1 MVNSLTPAREA
12 RRASIKGLV
21 RITLTGNLDKE
32 LVEDIVAVAP
42 QVQILNLDILE
53 NTSVDIALLK
63 ELKDLQILKI
73 REGSSL
79 KHIKLDGVQELDLL
93 TAIEINI
100 NPEESIE
107 QIDLGPL
114 SKNQELYAV
123 TVAGPFKELNGLE
136 ALKMIPNMG
145 SIGLYS
151 LDVSELDL
159 SPLSGCEKLESIY
172 LGDLG
177 PENPTKPYVL
187 TLPRNIPLK
196 ILEVSE
202 CYSEELELE
211 FDFSFI
217 QDIKSLDSLK
227 LKNCNLSYFDF
238 NSISSLERLG
248 SINLSENK
256 ITHLDITPMIGI
268 PTFTKKA
275 LGNSPFVIDHNV
287 VIKIEKKKQDEVS
300 KLLEMPDV
308 VVEDHDGSFAIEYEF
323 GHQWLKT
330 LLEKHT
336 VEWI

>member
-100 NPEESIE
+100 NPEESIV

-114 SKNQELYAV
+114 SKHQELYAV
-123 TVAGPFKELNGLE
+123 TVAGPFKELKGLE
-136 ALKMIPNMG
+136 ALKMIPNLG

-159 SPLSGCEKLESIY
+159 SSLSGCKNLESIY
-172 LGDLG
+172 LGDMG
-177 PENPTKPYVL
+177 QETPTKPYVL

-202 CYSEELELE
+202 CYSDDLKLEI
-211 FDFSFI
+211 DFSFI
-217 QDIKSLDSLK
+217 QDIKSLDSLI
-227 LKNCNLSYFDF
+227 LKNCNLTSFDF
-238 NSISSLERLG
+238 NAILSLERLG
-248 SINLSENK
+248 SINLTENK
-256 ITHLDITPMIGI
+256 ITHLDISPIIGI

-275 LGNSPFVIDHNV
+275 LGTPPFVID
-287 VIKIEKKKQDEVS
+287 
-300 KLLEMPDV
+300 PDV
-308 VVEDHDGSFAIEYEF
+308 VIQIDKSKQEDVSKILEKIDIVIEDHEGSFAIEYEF
-323 GHQWLKT
+323 GHQWLKA
-330 LLEKHT
+330 LLETHS
-336 VEWI
+336 VDWI